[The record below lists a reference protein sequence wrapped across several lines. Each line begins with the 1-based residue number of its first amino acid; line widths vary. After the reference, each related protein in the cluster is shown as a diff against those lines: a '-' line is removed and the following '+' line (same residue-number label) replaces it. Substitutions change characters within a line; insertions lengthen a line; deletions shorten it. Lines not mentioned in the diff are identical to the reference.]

1 MQNDL
6 NDAKQFSPFKA
17 LNGFEEMIKLV
28 ENDVNGYNSVKNKIK
43 RLKVND
49 LVTIKYFYGYD
60 FIETRGKIKEIDFKN
75 KAISI
80 LDSKILDD
88 VNYYFGLRLDDKE
101 EPTNN
106 YLFFE
111 EIIEDNDTYLNPID
125 DENMKK
131 ILITAFT
138 INYLDKVYDL

>member
-1 MQNDL
+1 M
-6 NDAKQFSPFKA
+6 
-17 LNGFEEMIKLV
+17 
-28 ENDVNGYNSVKNKIK
+28 
-43 RLKVND
+43 
-49 LVTIKYFYGYD
+49 
-60 FIETRGKIKEIDFKN
+60 
-75 KAISI
+75 I